1 MKRYIVGISGASGIV
16 LAVKLI
22 QELSKLQHDVEVIL
36 STAAMKTLY
45 YELDTSSLLS
55 LIPEESHRYIH
66 QHNIKSIESK
76 LASGSYH
83 VDGTVIVPCSM
94 ATVAAISIGLGDN
107 LLRRVADVALKE
119 RRKLILVPR
128 ESPLHSIHLEN
139 LLKLSQN
146 GAIILLPMPMWY
158 FKPQTIE
165 DINNDIVGKILSLLD
180 IESNLE
186 KVWTNPA

>member
-22 QELSKLQHDVEVIL
+22 EELSKMKYDVEVIL
-36 STAAMKTLY
+36 SPAAMKTLY
-45 YELDTSSLLS
+45 YELETSSLLS
-55 LIPEESHRYIH
+55 LIPEENHSYIH

-76 LASGSYH
+76 LASGSYR
-83 VDGTVIVPCSM
+83 VEGTVIVPCSM
-94 ATVAAISIGLGDN
+94 ATVAALSMGLGDN

-128 ESPLHSIHLEN
+128 ESPLHAIHLEN

-146 GAIILLPMPMWY
+146 GAIILPPMPMWY
-158 FKPQTIE
+158 FKPQTVK
-165 DINNDIVGKILSLLD
+165 DITNDIVGKILSLLD
-180 IESNLE
+180 VKSDLE
-186 KVWTNPA
+186 KVWVNPA

>member
-1 MKRYIVGISGASGIV
+1 MKRYVIGISGASGIV
-16 LAVKLI
+16 LAVRLI
-22 QELSKLQHDVEVIL
+22 QELSNMKHNVEVIL
-36 STAAMKTLY
+36 SPAAIKTLY
-45 YELDTSSLLS
+45 YELEASSLLS
-55 LIPEESHRYIH
+55 LIPEENHPYIH

-94 ATVAAISIGLGDN
+94 ATVAALSMGLGDN

-128 ESPLHSIHLEN
+128 ESPLHAIHLEN

-146 GAIILLPMPMWY
+146 GAIIFPPMPMWY
-158 FKPQTIE
+158 FKPQTVEEIT
-165 DINNDIVGKILSLLD
+165 NAIVGKILSLLE
-180 IESNLE
+180 IESNLQ
-186 KVWTNPA
+186 KVWGNPT

>member
-1 MKRYIVGISGASGIV
+1 MKRYIVGVSGASGII

-22 QELSKLQHDVEVIL
+22 EELSKMKHDVEVIL
-36 STAAMKTLY
+36 SPAAMKTLY

-55 LIPEESHRYIH
+55 LIPEENHCYIH

-83 VDGTVIVPCSM
+83 VDATVIVPCSM
-94 ATVAAISIGLGDN
+94 ATIAALSVGLGDN

-128 ESPLHSIHLEN
+128 ESPLHAIHLEN

-146 GAIILLPMPMWY
+146 GAIIFPPMPMWY
-158 FKPQTIE
+158 FKPQTVE
-165 DINNDIVGKILSLLD
+165 DITNDIVGKILSLLD
-180 IESNLE
+180 VKSDLE
-186 KVWTNPA
+186 KVWANPA